1 MDKQQVI
8 QDEQEVVFTEF
19 THELGCK
26 IAQRIIEKVKEHQLK
41 SVGVR
46 ILLDDL
52 LVFQYLMDGKTE
64 DNWLKRKEKTVLDSG
79 HSSLYVFFHQDEYSD
94 WINDEHYAVC
104 GGGFPIIVKGEVRG
118 VIGVSGLK
126 HDEDHALL
134 TETIREFI

>member
-19 THELGCK
+19 THELGFK

-79 HSSLYVFFHQDEYSD
+79 HSSLYVFFYQDEYSG